1 MELAFFNKWLHLLC
15 IIGMLGGTAFA
26 WFVLYPAFKDHPDT
40 PDAKAIW
47 RKYGIMQGA
56 LWVIILLTGFFNQHI
71 VTPGVTGKYQM
82 FLGMKITLAILMFIL
97 AMIAAHPAPGLE
109 KWTKNKGP
117 WLAVILLM
125 GIVAVGISA
134 HLNMGRVSGE
144 FKKPASEATP
154 PVSGAG
160 GLPVAH

>member
-1 MELAFFNKWLHLLC
+1 MEIAFFNKWLHLLS

-26 WFVLYPAFKDHPDT
+26 FLVLHPALKDRADDPE
-40 PDAKAIW
+40 ARAIW
-47 RKYGIMQGA
+47 KKYGMVQMG
-56 LWVIILLTGFFNQHI
+56 LWVIVLLTGFYNQSI
-71 VTPGVTGKYQM
+71 VGPTVIGKYQM
-82 FLGMKITLAILMFIL
+82 FLGMKIMLAFLMFIL
-97 AMIAAHPAPGLE
+97 AGLAAHSPPGME
-109 KWTKNKGP
+109 KLTRNKGP

-144 FKKPASEATP
+144 YKKPATDTAP

-160 GLPVAH
+160 ASGAR